1 MNEGFGSNAE
11 ALAIKRKEDR
21 IMKYFTKEEV
31 IRCYRK
37 RKEDR
42 CKECRLTQ
50 EVKRLPNGLDEN
62 MEALVTEV
70 MDPAREKLGMPIICN
85 SGFRCPIHN
94 AKVGGATGSQHMK
107 GEAMD
112 VRCADN
118 RRLARI
124 IVENGRF
131 DQLIIYP
138 TFIHV
143 SWKRN
148 GPNRHQVIRKIGYPR
163 HNEDERV

>member
-1 MNEGFGSNAE
+1 
-11 ALAIKRKEDR
+11 
-21 IMKYFTKEEV
+21 MKYFTKEEV

-42 CKECRLTQ
+42 CKECQLTQ
-50 EVKRLPNGLDEN
+50 AVKKLPNGLDEN

-107 GEAMD
+107 GEA
-112 VRCADN
+112 ADIAMVHGS
-118 RRLARI
+118 RFKVHDLAQA
-124 IVENGRF
+124 IVENGKF

-148 GPNRHQVIRKIGYPR
+148 GPNRHQVIRKIG
-163 HNEDERV
+163 

>member
-1 MNEGFGSNAE
+1 VNEGFGSNAE

-21 IMKYFTKEEV
+21 IMKWFKKEEV
-31 IRCYRK
+31 IRCYRE

-50 EVKRLPNGLDEN
+50 EVKKLPNGLDEN

-143 SWKRN
+143 SWKRQ
-148 GPNRHQVIRKIGYPR
+148 GGNRKQILRKTATGYV
-163 HNEDERV
+163 RVYSL